1 MSSYQGDALTFGLL
15 RRLADGEFHSGT
27 QLAAELGLSRARIWQ
42 VIRRCATQGIE
53 VYRVPGRGY
62 RLPAPLSMFNA
73 AAIERALGDAHGAWQ
88 VQLVDT
94 AASTSTQLMQAA
106 LAADIHRTVL
116 VAEVQTAGRGRLG
129 RQWQSGL
136 GASLTFSVG
145 WRFAQGAGALGGLS
159 LVVGVALV
167 RAVKALG
174 AQDVQLKWP
183 NDLLHTGRK
192 LGGILIEMQG
202 DALGPSTVVIGIG
215 LNVAFPPALVAQ
227 IDQPA
232 TDLAHAG
239 VGTRDRN
246 LMLATLLR
254 ELGRALDQFAQEGF
268 AAFRAEWQRDHAF
281 QDTAVVLTR
290 GDGTRI
296 QGTAHGVDGQ
306 GALLLDT
313 PQGRERVLSGE
324 ISLRGAARSAA
335 RNSSE
340 GGH

>member
-42 VIRRCATQGIE
+42 VVRRCATQGVE

-62 RLPAPLSMFNA
+62 RLPAPLSMLNA
-73 AAIERALGDAHGAWQ
+73 AAIDRALGDAHHAWQ

-94 AASTSTQLMQAA
+94 AASTNTHLMQTA
-106 LAADIHRTVL
+106 LAADIHRTVV
-116 VAEVQTAGRGRLG
+116 VAEMQTAGRGRLG
-129 RQWQSGL
+129 RHWQSGL

-159 LVVGVALV
+159 LAVGVALV
-167 RAVKALG
+167 RAMKALG

-183 NDLLHTGRK
+183 NDLLHAGRK

-202 DALGPSTVVIGIG
+202 DALGPSTVVIGVG

-232 TDLAHAG
+232 TDLVHAG
-239 VGTRDRN
+239 IATRDRN
-246 LMLATLLR
+246 LMFATLLR
-254 ELGRALDQFAQEGF
+254 ELGHALDEFAQEGF
-268 AAFRAEWQRDHAF
+268 AAFRAEWQRNHAF
-281 QDTAVVLTR
+281 QDAVVVLTR
-290 GDGTRI
+290 SGGTTLR
-296 QGTAHGVDGQ
+296 GTAHGVDSQ

-313 PQGRERVLSGE
+313 PQGREHVLSGD
-324 ISLRGAARSAA
+324 ISLRGATRAA
-335 RNSSE
+335 RNGSE
-340 GGH
+340 GGR